1 VFAAHLWGW
10 PRGGF
15 VGVDVFFVIAGFF
28 VTDGL
33 LRTAGETGTLSLGR
47 FYWDR
52 LRRIVPAAAVV
63 LALTFAASIYVLPPP
78 GAREVG
84 VDALFALAFLAN
96 WHFAAQ
102 GAYSATAT
110 DLVSP
115 LQHYWPLSIE
125 EQFYFVWPALIF
137 VISLIAV
144 RWAWSRARWL
154 VVTGAVMG
162 VVVAASLAFAVYA
175 TASSPAWAFLN
186 TFTRVWEL
194 GVGALLATATG
205 ALARIPAMLKP
216 VLSWVGVGLIGAGM
230 FLIGPDTAG
239 FPAPWALLPVA
250 GTALVIAAG
259 VGGEPILQGLLRNR
273 ACTYLGDISY
283 SLYLVH
289 WPVIVLLGAM
299 MATSAYYYATVLA
312 LAFGLALALYHLV
325 ENPLRYAGRQ
335 RAREIREEIKHGLYQ
350 PEQATKVAVVGAL
363 ALLAVALITYAMRP
377 DAYERGTHRPPA
389 AVVQAR

>member
-1 VFAAHLWGW
+1 MRALAVLAVFAAHLWGW

-33 LRTAGETGTLSLGR
+33 LRTAGETGTLSLPK

-63 LALTFAASIYVLPPP
+63 LALTFAASIYVLPPS
-78 GAREVG
+78 GAREIG
-84 VDALFALAFLAN
+84 VDALFSLAFLAN

-102 GAYSATAT
+102 GAYPATAT

-115 LQHYWPLSIE
+115 LLHYWPLSIE

-154 VVTGAVMG
+154 LVTGAVMG

-194 GVGALLATATG
+194 GVGALLATAT
-205 ALARIPAMLKP
+205 
-216 VLSWVGVGLIGAGM
+216 
-230 FLIGPDTAG
+230 
-239 FPAPWALLPVA
+239 
-250 GTALVIAAG
+250 
-259 VGGEPILQGLLRNR
+259 
-273 ACTYLGDISY
+273 
-283 SLYLVH
+283 
-289 WPVIVLLGAM
+289 
-299 MATSAYYYATVLA
+299 
-312 LAFGLALALYHLV
+312 
-325 ENPLRYAGRQ
+325 
-335 RAREIREEIKHGLYQ
+335 
-350 PEQATKVAVVGAL
+350 
-363 ALLAVALITYAMRP
+363 
-377 DAYERGTHRPPA
+377 
-389 AVVQAR
+389 